1 VSAAALRAL
10 HVPGTPLILPNAWD
24 AGSAKL
30 VAGAGF
36 PVVATTSSGVAEA
49 LGFEDGELAP
59 PDQVLGVVASITR
72 AVDVPVT
79 ADMESGY
86 GLAPAELAAA
96 LAAAGAA
103 GLNYEDT
110 DHARHPELRP
120 VAEQA
125 ERIAAVKAAAD
136 LVLNARIDVHI
147 SGRTTEEGLERARAY
162 LDAGADCVYPI
173 GITDPATIER
183 YVQLGGAVNVL
194 LSPDQLPVEAL
205 AGLGVARISLGHYLH
220 AAAMDAAQE
229 RLVRLS
235 LRGTRS

>member
-1 VSAAALRAL
+1 MSAAALRAL
-10 HVPGTPLILPNAWD
+10 HVPGKPLVLPNAWD

-30 VAGAGF
+30 VAAAGF
-36 PVVATTSSGVAEA
+36 PVVATTSSGVADA
-49 LGFEDGELAP
+49 LGYADREQAP
-59 PDQVLGVVASITR
+59 VEQVLAVVASIAH
-72 AVDVPVT
+72 AVAVPVT

-96 LAAAGAA
+96 LIAAGAA

-110 DHARHPELRP
+110 DHARYPALRP

-125 ERIAAVKAAAD
+125 ARIAAVKAAAGD

-147 SGRTTEEGLERARAY
+147 RGGKVEEGLERARAY

-173 GITDPATIER
+173 GIADPATIER
-183 YVQLGGAVNVL
+183 YVALGGAVNVL
-194 LSPDQLPVEAL
+194 LSPDQLPIDRL
-205 AGLGVARISLGHYLH
+205 AELGVARISLGEYLH
-220 AAAMDAAQE
+220 AAAMDAARK
-229 RLVRLS
+229 RLLS

>member
-30 VAGAGF
+30 VTGAGF

-49 LGFEDGELAP
+49 LGFEDGEDAP
-59 PDQVLGVVASITR
+59 VEQVLGVVASMAR

-96 LAAAGAA
+96 LVEAGGA

-110 DHARHPELRP
+110 DHARHPALRP

-125 ERIAAVKAAAD
+125 ARIAAVKAAGD

-147 SGRTTEEGLERARAY
+147 RGLTVEEGLERARAY

-173 GITDPATIER
+173 GVTDPAAIER
-183 YVQLGGAVNVL
+183 YVGLGGAVNVL
-194 LSPDQLPVEAL
+194 LSPDQLPVDRL
-205 AGLGVARISLGHYLH
+205 AALGVARISLGHFLH

-229 RLVRLS
+229 RLVS
-235 LRGTRS
+235 LRDTRS